1 MYHSHCDVTLDE
13 YITDKVQ
20 NQRGGKYSFSLQKYK
35 KSKFKLTTF
44 GKK

>member
-20 NQRGGKYSFSLQKYK
+20 NQRGGQYSFSLQKYK
-35 KSKFKLTTF
+35 KINVQTHHFW
-44 GKK
+44 